1 MINSRLIL
9 RHNRA
14 TAELNE
20 YLLNEARYIRND
32 TDVLPTVIVDCLV
45 ATPLGEMLPVKVEM
59 CEGYSEEIEG
69 NCKLGCTV
77 SQIDKDG
84 VKHVLFVTCFDTS
97 TMTTLQAIMSAGH
110 LAGDFIKFYF
120 KGGK

>member
-1 MINSRLIL
+1 MLNTKLIL

-14 TAELNE
+14 TADLTE
-20 YLLNEARYIRND
+20 YLLNEARFIK
-32 TDVLPTVIVDCLV
+32 TDGDILPTVIVDCAV
-45 ATPLGEMLPVKVEM
+45 ATSLGEMLPVKVEM

-69 NCKLGCTV
+69 QCKMAFTV
-77 SQIDKDG
+77 SQIDSDG
-84 VKHVLFVTCFDTS
+84 VKHVLMASCFDTS
-97 TMTTLQAIMSAGH
+97 TMTTMQAIMSAGH